1 VKKGFYNFSEYNKLM
16 RSIKIIEG
24 KIVPGLVMILSLAS
38 CAVVRTPYSKT
49 DYYQK
54 TISRLDSTKSRL
66 PCINDSLFAGFSR
79 VSITP
84 SLFNKVI
91 YAEEGKFNKVPM
103 AGYGERRGKSATG
116 IHDSI
121 FVKAIALKEGRNIFV
136 LVSADLL
143 IMPPNI
149 IDSVTTILS
158 RKGMRR
164 DQIFFSATHSHS
176 SLGGWAYGL
185 VGKQFAGR
193 ENKNVEKWLIKQ
205 INKAILDAIADLHPA
220 KIGTGSF
227 EASPYTRNRLVG
239 DQGIKNDEFNF
250 IVIEQ
255 AGRKKA
261 IIGSFS
267 SHATTLGVRNLQL
280 SADYPGYWERK
291 IEDKTA
297 DMAMFCS
304 GSVGSQSPD
313 CPGSEFDCA
322 KYIGDG
328 LADSLITHL
337 NGVRMNNKLILSA
350 LSLKIFLP
358 QYHFRL
364 TQKINLTTGLSNRL
378 MELPKN
384 VYLQGLRINNLV
396 WIFTPGDFSGESA
409 VQIKNSLKGKGFET
423 IISSFNGSYVGYIIP
438 GKYFNLNNYETK
450 LMGWFGPTMGDYTI
464 DLINQITN
472 VIIQC
477 K

>member
-1 VKKGFYNFSEYNKLM
+1 MKRFRIIKGQIICLSIMTLFSF
-16 RSIKIIEG
+16 
-24 KIVPGLVMILSLAS
+24 S

-49 DYYQK
+49 SYYQK
-54 TISRLDSTKSRL
+54 TVLRLDSIKSKL
-66 PCINDSLFAGFSR
+66 TCINDSIYAGFAR

-84 SLFNKVI
+84 SLFNKEVNS
-91 YAEEGKFNKVPM
+91 EEGRFKKVPL
-103 AGYGERRGKSATG
+103 AGFGERRGKSATG

-149 IDSVTTILS
+149 IDSVTIILS
-158 RKGMRR
+158 RVGLHR
-164 DQIFFSATHSHS
+164 DQIYFSATHSHS

-185 VGKQFAGR
+185 IGKQFAGK

-220 KIGTGSF
+220 KIGTGYF
-227 EASPYTRNRLVG
+227 DASPYTRNRLVG

-261 IIGSFS
+261 VIGSFS
-267 SHATTLGVRNLQL
+267 SHATTLGVKNLQL

-291 IEDKTA
+291 IEEKTA
-297 DMAMFCS
+297 DLAMFCS
-304 GSVGSQSPD
+304 GSVGSQSPE
-313 CPGSEFDCA
+313 CPGSEFECA

-328 LADSLITHL
+328 LADSLIMHL
-337 NGVRMNNKLILSA
+337 DGVRMYNKQILSA

-358 QYHFRL
+358 QYHIRL

-378 MELPKN
+378 MKLPKN

-423 IISSFNGSYVGYIIP
+423 IISSFNGTYVGYIIP
-438 GKYFNLNNYETK
+438 SKYFNLNNYETK

-464 DLINQITN
+464 DLIDQITN
-472 VIIQC
+472 AIILC